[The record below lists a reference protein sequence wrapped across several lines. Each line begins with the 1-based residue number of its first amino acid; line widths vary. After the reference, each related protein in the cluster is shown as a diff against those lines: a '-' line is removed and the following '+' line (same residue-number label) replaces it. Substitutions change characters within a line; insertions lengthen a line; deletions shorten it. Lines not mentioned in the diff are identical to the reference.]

1 MRTSSPPAASV
12 RRLALAFALLTLP
25 AVAGAQI
32 QDRNFKFGYGIAEEH
47 PLGQGANKFAQIVSQ
62 KSGGKLKVK
71 PYPAN
76 ALGTETAM
84 ISAAQGGV
92 QEIVGT
98 SSAAIVSVQKEYA
111 IFDLPFLFSNEKE
124 AYAVLDGP
132 VGKSLFDK
140 LDAKGLVGLCYW
152 ETGFRHVTSSK
163 RPIAK
168 ADDVKGLKIRTM
180 QNPVYIDAFNTLG
193 ANAVPLAFTELYTAL
208 ETKAIDGQENPYG
221 IIHANKINEVQ
232 KYLSATYHAYSPFLV
247 MVSKKMWTSMSPE
260 ERKILQEACLEA
272 RDYQR
277 KLSAEMNTKIVT
289 ELKQKG
295 MVYNEVSPEEI
306 AKMRAALQPVTDKY
320 SKTVGED
327 IVKQT
332 QAEIDKVRKQK

>member
-1 MRTSSPPAASV
+1 MRTPSPPTLLV
-12 RRLALAFALLTLP
+12 RGLALAFALVALP
-25 AVAGAQI
+25 PVAEAQI
-32 QDRNFKFGYGIAEEH
+32 QDRNLKFGYGIAEDH
-47 PLGQGANKFAQIVSQ
+47 PLGQGANRFAQIVSQ
-62 KSGGKLKVK
+62 KSGGKLKVR

-84 ISAAQGGV
+84 ISSAQGGV
-92 QEIVGT
+92 QEMVGT

-132 VGKSLFDK
+132 VGKSLLDK
-140 LDAKGLVGLCYW
+140 LDSKGLVGLCYW

-163 RPIAK
+163 RPITK
-168 ADDVKGLKIRTM
+168 SDDLKGLKIRTM
-180 QNPVYIDAFNTLG
+180 QNPVYIEAFNTLG
-193 ANAVPLAFTELYTAL
+193 ANAVPMAFTELYTAL
-208 ETKAIDGQENPYG
+208 ETKAIDAQENPYG

-232 KYLSATYHAYSPFLV
+232 KYLSATYHAYSPFVV
-247 MVSKKMWTSMSPE
+247 MVSKKLWTTMSPE
-260 ERKILQEACLEA
+260 EKKILQDACGEA

-277 KLSAEMNTKIVT
+277 KLSAEMNAKIVA

-295 MVYNEVSPEEI
+295 MVFNEVSPAEV
-306 AKMRAALQPVTDKY
+306 AKMRESLQPVTDKY
-320 SKTVGED
+320 SKSVGED
-327 IVKQT
+327 LVKQT